1 MMDAIKGAIQIEKSP
16 AMPLPQ
22 KEAVAPYD
30 EDEQLHALEC
40 MIMNDDELLDKAL
53 DEALELT
60 FPASDPIAIHEH
72 SKFTRPAVSRYKH

>member
-16 AMPLPQ
+16 TMPLPQ
-22 KEAVAPYD
+22 KEAVAPHD
-30 EDEQLHALEC
+30 EDEQLHPLEC
-40 MIMNDDELLDKAL
+40 MMINDDELL

-72 SKFTRPAVSRYKH
+72 SKFTRPAVSRHER